1 MPNDKEKQ
9 LREMYKELATLAKDS
24 IERDKQLAKL
34 EAEVKA
40 MRDAMPRW
48 ISVDDRLPQAD
59 RKPESGMSHDM
70 IVLCEH
76 GFVNIGWCQI
86 DSGRWYS
93 DVVRGGRLEGVTH
106 WMPLPEPPTGGVTG
120 GATGGE
126 QIPYVAIGNGEP
138 VPEHLQ
144 HLFVRGE
151 KRDVDEFTDEKT
163 TER

>member
-106 WMPLPEPPTGGVTG
+106 WMPLPEPSTGGVTG
-120 GATGGE
+120 GE
-126 QIPYVAIGNGEP
+126 QIPFVAIGNGEP
-138 VPEHLQ
+138 VPEHLK
-144 HLFVRGE
+144 HLIQEVPSVRDDPE
-151 KRDVDEFTDEKT
+151 V
-163 TER
+163 ERE